1 MLFRSLPGVFSCG
14 NVLHVHDLVDHVSEE
29 GARAGANAARYLRQ
43 EPAPAGDQ
51 IAVEDG
57 FGVNGA
63 VPQLIRR
70 EGPETVQFMF
80 RPRDKFRSC
89 AVCID
94 RDGECVKRVSK
105 MVLAPGEMCTVS
117 VERSLLN
124 TARDKIA
131 LRVEV

>member
-1 MLFRSLPGVFSCG
+1 M
-14 NVLHVHDLVDHVSEE
+14 
-29 GARAGANAARYLRQ
+29 
-43 EPAPAGDQ
+43 
-51 IAVEDG
+51 EDG

-63 VPQLIRR
+63 VPQLVRR
-70 EGPETVQFMF
+70 EGPEAVQFMF